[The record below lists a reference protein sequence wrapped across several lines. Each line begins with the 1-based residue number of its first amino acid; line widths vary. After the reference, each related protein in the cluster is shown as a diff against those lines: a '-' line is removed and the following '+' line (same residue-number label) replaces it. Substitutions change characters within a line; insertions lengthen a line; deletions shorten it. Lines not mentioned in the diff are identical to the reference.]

1 MGGQKNNTVAIVTP
15 YLDAYSETFIRAQ
28 IDFFSPKLVLHTGRL
43 PTMAG
48 NKELLGRL
56 QKRLNYFGKILFHKE
71 IFSLEKRI
79 ATVLKEHNIGIILA
93 QYGPTGVAMM
103 PICKK
108 LDLPLVVHFHGL
120 DASRFDILSKYEKSY
135 KEMFEFVKAVIVV
148 SRSMAEKISQLG
160 CPPDKIKLNYY
171 GVNDLFFKTMPSYDS
186 NNFIA
191 AARFVEK
198 KGPELTIRAF
208 SKVVQHYPQAKL
220 FMIGNGPLL
229 EKCKQMVLDLSME
242 KNIFFP
248 GVVRHDLMAGYM
260 EKSLAFVQHSITASN
275 GDSEGTP
282 VAILEASAA
291 ALPVIS
297 TFHAGIPDVVIDGIT
312 GFLVKEKDIDG
323 MSLAM
328 QNILS
333 DKNLAAEMGKSG
345 RERILSGFTMSN
357 YCSVLKQFLEA

>member
-1 MGGQKNNTVAIVTP
+1 MGGQKNNIVALVTP
-15 YLDAYSETFIRAQ
+15 NLDAYSETFIRAQ
-28 IDFFSPKLVLHTGRL
+28 IDFLSPKLVLHTGRL

-48 NKELLGRL
+48 KKELLGNF
-56 QKRLNYFGKILFHKE
+56 QKRVNYYGKKLFHKDF
-71 IFSLEKRI
+71 FSLEKRI
-79 ATVLKEHNIGIILA
+79 ETVLKEHNIGIVLA

-135 KEMFEFVKAVIVV
+135 KEMFAFVKAVIVV
-148 SRSMAEKISQLG
+148 SRAMAEKITELG
-160 CPPDKIKLNYY
+160 CPPEKIKLNYY
-171 GVNDLFFKTMPSYDS
+171 GVNDLFFKSIPSYAS

-191 AARFVEK
+191 AGRFVEK
-198 KGPELTIRAF
+198 KGPEFTIRAF
-208 SKVVQHYPQAKL
+208 SKVVQQFPQAKL

-229 EKCKQMVLDLSME
+229 EICRKLARDLSME
-242 KNIFFP
+242 KSIFFP

-260 EKSLAFVQHSITASN
+260 EKSLAFVQHSMTASN

-297 TFHAGIPDVVIDGIT
+297 TVHAGIPDVVIDGIT

-328 QNILS
+328 LKILA

-345 RERILSGFTMSN
+345 RQRILSGFTMSN
-357 YCSVLKQFLEA
+357 YCSVLKKVLEA